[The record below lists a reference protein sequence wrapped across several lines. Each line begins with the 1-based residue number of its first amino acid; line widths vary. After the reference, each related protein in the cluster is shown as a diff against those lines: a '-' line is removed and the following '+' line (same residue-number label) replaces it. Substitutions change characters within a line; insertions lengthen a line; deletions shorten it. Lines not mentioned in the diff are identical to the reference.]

1 MLYVINLLSVNL
13 GLAMLLITNAFSELW
28 MYYDCIETELGS
40 IMLLADHQGLRR
52 LTVNSPGYYPDE
64 SWQHNPSF
72 MRPFIRQLKEYLLGS
87 RKRFTFPL
95 APQGTMFQQQIWHAI
110 ADIPFGETSSYEQIA
125 LDIGNS
131 AASQAIGMAK
141 NVNPI
146 PIIIPCHRVLNSN
159 QNLCGYRYGAEMVE
173 LLLALESGNVII
185 IKEPQHQIA

>member
-1 MLYVINLLSVNL
+1 
-13 GLAMLLITNAFSELW
+13 MLLITNAFSELW

-52 LTVNSPGYYPDE
+52 LSVNSPGYYPDE

-173 LLLALESGNVII
+173 LLLALESGKAIL
-185 IKEPQHQIA
+185 IKEPQHEIA